1 MSVRGPPQLVLSQ
14 SLYAVAGRCLEC
26 PQPTARPVLVYAAAN
41 MLCCQMPSDP
51 ELFGTGSVPLPPT
64 AWYPRL
70 RPRRLQGRPH
80 RHARA
85 LPLPEQA
92 CSPSPTTS
100 GAASSA
106 PTARMSPHA
115 SSPPSAKQILEA
127 LGQQGDTTKRLSFS
141 PSFALPVAEKEAHG
155 HPQDG
160 IYLVALSPSEAA
172 TLNNQSRL
180 LLQVSNPT
188 RDNKALHRQGA
199 LPCRSAHTSG
209 LGSLSDDPFMPA
221 AEAYGVQSTHGA
233 IVRDWSPSR
242 SSSVAVSPLLLP
254 RKSSFSPMPARS
266 PSDVSSQHS
275 LEEIQ
280 SILTSEARLG
290 QHLRQ
295 SGLSSLQTAF
305 MSWKFLFRR

>member
-1 MSVRGPPQLVLSQ
+1 MEGRGDGHAYAPCLDPVDPVIERAGRAMEILDNFLEHCGAPGAKSVRTSKHSQ
-14 SLYAVAGRCLEC
+14 
-26 PQPTARPVLVYAAAN
+26 
-41 MLCCQMPSDP
+41 DDD
-51 ELFGTGSVPLPPT
+51 
-64 AWYPRL
+64 
-70 RPRRLQGRPH
+70 
-80 RHARA
+80 
-85 LPLPEQA
+85 
-92 CSPSPTTS
+92 

-127 LGQQGDTTKRLSFS
+127 LGQQGETTKRLSLS
-141 PSFALPVAEKEAHG
+141 QSFALPVVEKEAHG

-172 TLNNQSRL
+172 TLKDQSRL

-188 RDNKALHRQGA
+188 RDHKALHSQGA
-199 LPCRSAHTSG
+199 LPCRRAHTSG
-209 LGSLSDDPFMPA
+209 LGSLSDNPFMPA
-221 AEAYGVQSTHGA
+221 VETCGIQSTHGA
-233 IVRDWSPSR
+233 IVRDLSPSR

-266 PSDVSSQHS
+266 PSDVSSQHG

-280 SILTSEARLG
+280 TLLTSEARLG

-305 MSWKFLFRR
+305 MSWKFLLRR